1 MGNMKETLYT
11 GIDVGTT
18 KVATMVARVSPQ
30 GAVDVIALGHATSWG
45 MRKGMVVNS
54 EELTQSVLHSV
65 GEAKAML
72 GRKLPPA
79 YVGVTGGHLVCDNT
93 DVSMTHLGA
102 KGKIITR
109 KDISRVME
117 SSIAYTPAT
126 QRVLHVIPQQYRL
139 DGLREVRNPVGLTGG
154 QLEARSHV
162 IIGDAWPME
171 NLIRVVRSAGVRVR
185 ALVAEH
191 LASAESVLSTDER
204 ETGVVLVDIGGG
216 TSDVAIFK
224 DGAVIHTAALPV
236 AGYQFSNDISVG
248 LRLPLSLAEEVKVW
262 YGSTYVDGVKTSA
275 TVELPG
281 TNGEGRR
288 LIQQLAL
295 NNLLRE
301 RSIELVHL
309 IMHTVKEAGMDR
321 MPTSGIVYTG
331 GSSNLPG
338 LVEVTEEYAGCSVRT
353 GSPAATLG
361 LPQELENAT
370 FATGVGLLL
379 WGIRNKHHQPISGR
393 VNVSHQVMDRVKG
406 WLSSLSHKG
415 TKEKALNI
423 NAAFTKQPALAASPR
438 HKA

>member
-1 MGNMKETLYT
+1 MGKMKETLYT

-18 KVATMVARVSPQ
+18 KVATMVARVSPM

-45 MRKGMVVNS
+45 MRKGMVVS
-54 EELTQSVLHSV
+54 PEELLQSVQHSV

-79 YVGVTGGHLVCDNT
+79 YVGVTGSHLVCENT
-93 DVSMTHLGA
+93 DASMTHPGA
-102 KGKIITR
+102 KGKVITR

-126 QRVLHVIPQQYRL
+126 QRVLHVIPQQYRV
-139 DGLREVRNPVGLTGG
+139 DGLREVRNPVGLTGE
-154 QLEARSHV
+154 QLQARSHV
-162 IIGDAWPME
+162 IIGDARPME
-171 NLIRVVRSAGVRVR
+171 NLIRVVRAADVRVR

-191 LASAESVLSTDER
+191 LASAEAVLSNDER

-224 DGAVIHTAALPV
+224 DGAVIHTAAIPV

-248 LRLPLSLAEEVKVW
+248 LGLPLSLAEEVKVW
-262 YGSTYVDGVKTSA
+262 YGSTYVDGIKTGT
-275 TVELPG
+275 TVELPASG
-281 TNGEGRR
+281 SEAPRQ
-288 LIQQLAL
+288 IQQLAL

-309 IMHTVKEAGMDR
+309 IMHTVREAGLDR
-321 MPTSGIVYTG
+321 MPSAGIVYTG

-338 LVEVTEEYAGCSVRT
+338 LVEVTEEYAGCPARA
-353 GSPAATLG
+353 GSPSANLG

-379 WGIRNKHHQPISGR
+379 WGIRNKHHQPISGK

-406 WLSSLSHKG
+406 WLSSLSGKR
-415 TKEKALNI
+415 TEEPELDM
-423 NAAFTKQPALAASPR
+423 NAVFNKQPALAASPR